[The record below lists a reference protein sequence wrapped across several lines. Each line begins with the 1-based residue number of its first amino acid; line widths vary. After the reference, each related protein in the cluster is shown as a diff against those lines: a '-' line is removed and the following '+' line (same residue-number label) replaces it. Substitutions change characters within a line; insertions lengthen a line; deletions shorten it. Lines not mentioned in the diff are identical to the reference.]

1 MFIKANARFL
11 HLYILEIQ
19 PHIFYPM
26 LSRFLYKLINSFNVI
41 VVELLLSTIFLE
53 RSHLFLPEI
62 KLQFT
67 NYFCDHFRI
76 TYLKASENI
85 GYIVSFY
92 EQ

>member
-1 MFIKANARFL
+1 
-11 HLYILEIQ
+11 
-19 PHIFYPM
+19 M
-26 LSRFLYKLINSFNVI
+26 LSRFFYKLINSFNVI

-76 TYLKASENI
+76 TYLKESENI
-85 GYIVSFY
+85 GYIVSVY